1 MIASSPLPVQTLS
14 SCWSDDFINVLGSQ
28 RFIHAQALTLSILY
42 MCNLICLKWIVAL
55 ILPAAELLCAGEW
68 SWWRAGGKAGARQ
81 FGKISVTFNVHFG
94 NEL

>member
-1 MIASSPLPVQTLS
+1 M
-14 SCWSDDFINVLGSQ
+14 NVLESQ
-28 RFIHAQALTLSILY
+28 RFIHAQALTLSILC

-55 ILPAAELLCAGEW
+55 ILPAAELLRAGEW
-68 SWWRAGGKAGARQ
+68 SWWRAGGRAQARQ